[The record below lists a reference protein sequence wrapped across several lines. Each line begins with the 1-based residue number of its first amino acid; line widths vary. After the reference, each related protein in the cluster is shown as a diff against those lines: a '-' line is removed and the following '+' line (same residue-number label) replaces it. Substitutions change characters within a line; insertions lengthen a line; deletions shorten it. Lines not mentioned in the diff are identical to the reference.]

1 LLRLTCE
8 QTGNALAI
16 AVSSNVAT
24 RQTRSGELSMWKGC
38 ATAAATRAGVFAALL
53 AHEGM
58 TGPTAAFEGR
68 HGVWDQVTGPFELGQ
83 LGGGGAAFGIER
95 INFKYFP
102 SEYHS
107 QAPLWMPTT

>member
-1 LLRLTCE
+1 LVCIVAAYEVYTGLADVVPARDLGWDQGLFVVLGSAAGAAKLLRLTCE

-24 RQTRSGELSMWKGC
+24 PPTRSGELSMWKGC

-58 TGPTAAFEGR
+58 TGPTAAFE
-68 HGVWDQVTGPFELGQ
+68 
-83 LGGGGAAFGIER
+83 
-95 INFKYFP
+95 
-102 SEYHS
+102 
-107 QAPLWMPTT
+107 